1 MFNTSSLSLP
11 AQMVPL
17 SKKNKAWKEANLDA
31 LEQIGRLQYV
41 ENQELL
47 ENYQMLKGKFI
58 FKHYL
63 EKEDYK
69 DLVSQLSEEFD
80 IPVHL
85 RHYDIISQVVN
96 TLSGEYQA
104 RPDLF
109 RVRDYSEECRNNYRR
124 EKTGLLMEYVKA
136 RINEYVQGELAK
148 QGIDPQ
154 KEDFNSEEEKAQYQ
168 EEVNQKIQELTPP
181 EIQKYMD
188 MDWLAASEVWGEN
201 QLAYDNEKYK
211 RSESE
216 RILFEDMLAADRAFK
231 HFYVVP
237 DGYNEEVWNT
247 VNTFFQVSPDIYHIE
262 DGDYVGRIIPMTV
275 PEIINRYGFKM
286 TENQILQ
293 LERYKSKKPNT
304 NDSIDGINTFVGT
317 RLTPGTVIPYDS
329 YPQETGTK
337 MYLGPRAIDNAIG
350 GIYSDYIPNS
360 PETFLVTEAYWMS
373 QQKIGKFTY
382 QDSETGQTLVMLV
395 DETFNYK
402 LIPGVKVKNSSFVDF
417 SEEEESNTLVWTWV
431 NQVWKGIKINNA
443 SLSLKE
449 PIYVDIRPNDYQ
461 FKGDTNI
468 YGAKL
473 PVCGSIFNGR
483 YGESASLVSLMKPD
497 QIGHNIAANQLYEI
511 MQKEIGKFMLMDVNL
526 IPSTKDWGG
535 EGNYE
540 KLMSVA
546 KWFGVA
552 PVDGSQTGAQRTNF
566 AHFQQLDLDESARMK
581 SRMEIANYF
590 EQKALSRV
598 GITPQ
603 RLGAI
608 SASETAT
615 GVQEAVSRSYS
626 QTESYFTRFSE
637 FKKRYLQMSLDIAQY
652 VQVNKIDVNVMNIKS
667 DLSRGVVEIKGTD
680 LLNAELGLFVSDSQE
695 LQRQLS
701 TLRQLFLSNNT
712 TGATPLDLAEVIL
725 SNSPDKIKAQ
735 LETSWKQ
742 SQAQQQQA
750 QQQQQEMQEKAIEAQ
765 QQSEQL
771 KMAKEDERL
780 DKKLANERY
789 IAEVRAVASG
799 TFKSPLGMDQDNNNI
814 PDALEVQ
821 KFNAAQNNHDQ
832 DILFKNRAELN
843 KQIVDARK
851 GMLDAKKLKLEE
863 QKIKDQKELKE
874 KEFKLK
880 EKEMKNDLLK
890 AKYNDKGKYEERN
903 SKKDTE
909 EDK

>member
-1 MFNTSSLSLP
+1 MFDTSSPTLP

-17 SKKNKAWKEANLDA
+17 SKKNKNWKKANLDA
-31 LEQIGRLQYV
+31 LEQIGRIQYIQ
-41 ENQELL
+41 NQELL

-63 EKEDYK
+63 EKEDYN
-69 DLVSQLSEEFD
+69 DLVSQLSKEFD

-104 RPDLF
+104 RPDVF
-109 RVRDYSEECRNNYRR
+109 KVRDYSEQCRNNYRR
-124 EKTGLLMEYVKA
+124 EKTSLLLKYVKSKIEA
-136 RINEYVQGELAK
+136 YIQNQLVEE
-148 QGIDPQ
+148 GIDVN
-154 KEDFNSEEEKAQYQ
+154 KKDFASQEEQEQYQ
-168 EEVNQKIQELTPP
+168 EQVNQRIREITPP

-188 MDWLAASEVWGEN
+188 MDWLSASEIWAEN
-201 QLAYDNEKYK
+201 QLVYDNEKYR

-231 HFYVVP
+231 HFYITP
-237 DGYNEEVWNT
+237 NGYNEEVWNT
-247 VNTFFQVSPDIYHIE
+247 VNAFFQVSPDIYHIE
-262 DGDYVGRIIPMTV
+262 DGDYVGRIIPMTI

-286 TENQILQ
+286 TEDQILQ
-293 LERYKSKKPNT
+293 LETYKSDKPGTRDN
-304 NDSIDGINTFVGT
+304 IDGIGTYVGT
-317 RLTPGTVIPYDS
+317 NLTPGTVIPYQN

-350 GIYSDYIPNS
+350 GIYSDYIS
-360 PETFLVTEAYWMS
+360 SSSDMFLVTEAYWMS
-373 QQKIGKFTY
+373 QQKIGKYTY
-382 QDSETGQTLVMLV
+382 TDSETGQTLVMIV

-402 LIPGVKVKNSSFVDF
+402 LIPGVKVKNSAFVDF
-417 SEEEESNTLVWTWV
+417 SEEDEPNTLTWTWV

-443 SLSLKE
+443 TLSLKE
-449 PIYVDIRPNDYQ
+449 PLYIDIRPNDYQ

-483 YGESASLVSLMKPD
+483 YGESTSLVSLMKPD

-581 SRMEIANYF
+581 SRIEIANYF

-603 RLGAI
+603 RLGSI

-615 GVQEAVSRSYS
+615 GVEQAVTRSYS

-652 VQVNKIDVNVMNIKS
+652 VQSKKIDVNVMNIKS
-667 DLSRGVVEIKGTD
+667 DLSRGVVEMKGTD

-695 LQRQLS
+695 LQRQLN
-701 TLRQLFLSNNT
+701 TLRQLFLTNNT
-712 TGATPLDLAEVIL
+712 TGATPPDLAEVIL

-742 SQAQQQQA
+742 V
-750 QQQQQEMQEKAIEAQ
+750 QQQQQQNQQQQQQLQQQQIEATQ
-765 QQSEQL
+765 QMEQARI
-771 KMAKEDERL
+771 AKEDERL
-780 DKKLANERY
+780 DKKLANDRY
-789 IAEVRAVASG
+789 IAEVRAIATG
-799 TFKSPLGMDQDNNNI
+799 TLGSDKGIDQNNNGI

-821 KFNAAQNNHDQ
+821 KFNAEQNNHDQ
-832 DILFKNRAELN
+832 DILFRNRNEVN
-843 KQIVDARK
+843 KQIAQSRK
-851 GMLDAKKLKLEE
+851 DILDTKKVKLEE
-863 QKIKDQKELKE
+863 EKLKTQKELKE

-880 EKEMKNDLLK
+880 DKQMKNDLLK
-890 AKYNDKGKYEERN
+890 AKYQDKGKYG
-903 SKKDTE
+903 